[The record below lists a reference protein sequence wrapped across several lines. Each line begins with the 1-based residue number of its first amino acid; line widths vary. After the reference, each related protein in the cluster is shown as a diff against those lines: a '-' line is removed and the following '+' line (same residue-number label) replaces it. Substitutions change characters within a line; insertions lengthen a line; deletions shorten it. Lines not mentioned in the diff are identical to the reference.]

1 MFHLTVDNLKLIKS
15 EVISISNNCKIIA
28 VSKTFLY
35 EQIEPLLK
43 DGHLHFGEN
52 KVQEAITKW
61 TGVKKTYPNLQLH
74 MIGKLQTNKVKFSV
88 QLFDYIHSLDNIR
101 LAEKISTEQKKINK
115 NVKIFIQ
122 VNIGNE
128 SQKNGIDVNYLKEF
142 YKKCVDDFDLNI
154 VGLMCI
160 PPHSDNVKIYFE
172 QMVQLNKDL
181 GLSELSMG
189 MSSDYLE
196 AIKCGST
203 YVRIGSK
210 IFGSRAK

>member
-1 MFHLTVDNLKLIKS
+1 MHHNVVNNLKSILNEVNLITS
-15 EVISISNNCKIIA
+15 NCKIIA
-28 VSKTFLY
+28 VSKTFSS
-35 EQIEPLLK
+35 EQIEPLVK
-43 DGHLHFGEN
+43 NNHLHFGEN

-61 TGVKKTYPNLQLH
+61 IDVKKTYPNLQLH
-74 MIGKLQTNKVKFSV
+74 MIGKLQNNKVKFAV

-101 LAEKISTEQKKINK
+101 LAEKISAEQKKINK
-115 NVKIFIQ
+115 NLNIFIQ

-128 SQKNGIDVNYLKEF
+128 SQKNGINADNLKEF
-142 YKKCVDDFDLNI
+142 YKKCVDDFGLNI

-160 PPHSDNVKIYFE
+160 PPHSDNVKIYFD
-172 QMVQLNKDL
+172 QMAQLNKDL
-181 GLSELSMG
+181 GLTELSMG